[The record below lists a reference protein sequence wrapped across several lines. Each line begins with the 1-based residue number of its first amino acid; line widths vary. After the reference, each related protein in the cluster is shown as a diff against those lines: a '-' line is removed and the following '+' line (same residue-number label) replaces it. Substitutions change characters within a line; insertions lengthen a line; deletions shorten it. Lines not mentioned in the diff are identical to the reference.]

1 MNRLTKHRIILTVYL
16 IFLAVWAYIM
26 RHDLKA
32 VTIVAAVSLL
42 IYSAILAIGV
52 FRIQTN
58 YYLTSFNGA
67 KTREKVIAL
76 TFDDGPA
83 EYTEAILKVLKKHRL
98 RATFFLIGKNVEV
111 DAVTAKM
118 IAREGHEIGNHTWSH
133 STWFDFFTGK
143 KMEFEII
150 RADESIKK
158 ATGKTPKYFRPPYG
172 VTNPVIARVMRRFS
186 FTIVGWRFRTF
197 DTVKT
202 DPADVCDRIFRKLRS
217 GDVIVMHD
225 HNKNAPAIAEK
236 VIRWSKQNGFS
247 IVSLH
252 ELIEHSS

>member
-1 MNRLTKHRIILTVYL
+1 MNRLTKHRIILFIYVT
-16 IFLAVWAYIM
+16 FLAIWTYVM
-26 RHDLKA
+26 RHDLKTVA
-32 VTIVAAVSLL
+32 IVAAVSLV
-42 IYSAILAIGV
+42 IYSAILAIGA

-67 KTREKVIAL
+67 KTGEKVIAL

-83 EYTEAILKVLKKHRL
+83 EFTGAILKVLKKHKL
-98 RATFFLIGKNVEV
+98 NATFFLIGKNVEA
-111 DAVTAKM
+111 DAGTAKM
-118 IAREGHEIGNHTWSH
+118 IAKEGHEIGNHTWSH

-186 FTIVGWRFRTF
+186 FTVVGWRFRTL

-202 DPADVCDRIFRKLRS
+202 DPAAVCDRIFRNLRC

-225 HNKNAPAIAEK
+225 HNRNAPAIVEK
-236 VIRWSKQNGFS
+236 VIGWCKQNGFT

-252 ELIEHSS
+252 ELIGHDV